1 MKCIN
6 KYTLSIIAVLMLS
19 FLCACKK
26 DNIPYAFE
34 RNSALPTLAVSN
46 ANTLYLESNT
56 FAKDLCIDEG
66 GYKPVVLNSSYAAG
80 LFDIN
85 SKSVIYGQNMYEELT
100 PASITKLLTAL
111 VVLKHYDLNETL
123 TFTEE
128 CQVNVS
134 GAQKLGLEPG
144 DKLTVEQALN
154 ILLLFSAN
162 DVANLLAINCDGG
175 YVEFLRLMKEEAE
188 SLGATHTNFVNPH
201 GLTEEGHAS
210 TVYDLYL
217 ILNELSKNEKFL
229 KIVNQSGYTTSYT
242 KADGTIKT
250 IELNSTNLYL
260 NGSRE
265 VPAGYTII
273 GGKTGTTDAAGKC
286 LILYFKDSAE
296 NPYIACIL
304 RSEDYDTLYAD
315 MDALISSAN

>member
-6 KYTLSIIAVLMLS
+6 KYTFSIITILMLS

-34 RNSALPTLAVSN
+34 RNSASPTLAVSN

-56 FAKDLCIDEG
+56 FAKDLCIDDG
-66 GYKPVVLNSSYAAG
+66 NYDPVAIEASYAAG

-111 VVLKHYDLNETL
+111 VVLKHYDLSKTL

-128 CQVNVS
+128 CAVTEP

-144 DKLTVEQALN
+144 DKLTVEQSLN
-154 ILLLFSAN
+154 ILLIFSAN
-162 DVANLLAINCDGG
+162 DVANLLAVNCDGG
-175 YVEFLRLMKEEAE
+175 YTEFIRLMKEEAE

-217 ILNELSKNEKFL
+217 ILNELIKNEKFL

-242 KADGTIKT
+242 KADGSIKT
-250 IELNSTNLYL
+250 IELKSTNLYL
-260 NGSRE
+260 NESRE
-265 VPAGYTII
+265 VPAGFTVI
-273 GGKTGTTDAAGKC
+273 GGKTGTTEAAGKC
-286 LILYFKDSAE
+286 LILYFKDSEE

-304 RSEDYDTLYAD
+304 KSEDYDTLYAD
-315 MDALISSAN
+315 MDTLISSAN

>member
-6 KYTLSIIAVLMLS
+6 KYTLSIFAVLMLS

-34 RNSALPTLAVSN
+34 RNSASPTLAVSN

-56 FAKDLCIDEG
+56 FAKDLCIDDG
-66 GYKPVVLNSSYAAG
+66 SYYPVVLNSSYAAG

-85 SKSVIYGQNMYEELT
+85 KKSVLYGQNMYEELT

-111 VVLKHYDLNETL
+111 VVLKHYDLTQTL
-123 TFTEE
+123 TFTDE
-128 CQVNVS
+128 CKVTEA

-162 DVANLLAINCDGG
+162 DVANLLAVNCDGG

-188 SLGATHTNFVNPH
+188 DLGATHTNFVNPH

-217 ILNELSKNEKFL
+217 ILNELTKNEKFL

-250 IELNSTNLYL
+250 IELKSTNLYL
-260 NGSRE
+260 NESRE
-265 VPAGYTII
+265 VPAGYTVI
-273 GGKTGTTDAAGKC
+273 GGKTG
-286 LILYFKDSAE
+286 SALS
-296 NPYIACIL
+296 PPVCSRL
-304 RSEDYDTLYAD
+304 
-315 MDALISSAN
+315 

>member
-6 KYTLSIIAVLMLS
+6 KYIFSILTIALLS

-34 RNSALPTLAVSN
+34 RNSTSPTFAVSN
-46 ANTLYLESNT
+46 SNTLYLESPT
-56 FAKDLCIDEG
+56 FAKDLCIDDG
-66 GYKPVVLNSSYAAG
+66 SYKPVNIEASYAAG

-85 SKSVIYGQNMYEELT
+85 SKSVLYAQNIYEELT

-111 VVLKHYDLNETL
+111 VVLKNYDLNKTL

-128 CQVNVS
+128 CVVTEN
-134 GAQKLGLEPG
+134 GAQKLGLEVG

-154 ILLLFSAN
+154 ILLCFSAN
-162 DVANLLAINCDGG
+162 DVANLLAVNYDGG
-175 YVEFLRLMKEEAE
+175 YVEFMREMKEEAE
-188 SLGATHTNFVNPH
+188 ALGATHTNFVNPH

-217 ILNELSKNEKFL
+217 ILNELCKNEKFL

-242 KADGTIKT
+242 KADGSIKT
-250 IELNSTNLYL
+250 IELKSTNLYL
-260 NGSRE
+260 NESRP
-265 VPAGYTII
+265 VPEGYTVI
-273 GGKTGTTDAAGKC
+273 GGKTGTTEAAGKC
-286 LILYFKDSAE
+286 LILYFKDSAD

-304 RSEDYDTLYAD
+304 KSEDYDTLYMD
-315 MDALISSAN
+315 MDTLISSAK

>member
-6 KYTLSIIAVLMLS
+6 KYTFSILTILMLS

-34 RNSALPTLAVSN
+34 RNSASPTLSVSKT
-46 ANTLYLESNT
+46 NTLYLESDT
-56 FAKDLCIDEG
+56 FAKDLCIDDG
-66 GYKPVVLNSSYAAG
+66 NYKPVVLNSSYAAG

-85 SKSVIYGQNMYEELT
+85 SKSVIYAQNMYDELT

-111 VVLKHYDLNETL
+111 VVLKHYDLNQTL

-128 CQVNVS
+128 CVVTEN
-134 GAQKLGLEPG
+134 GAQKLGLEAG
-144 DKLTVEQALN
+144 DKLTVDQALN

-162 DVANLLAINCDGG
+162 DVANLLAVNCEGG
-175 YVEFLRLMKEEAE
+175 YPEFLRLMKEEADN
-188 SLGATHTNFVNPH
+188 LGATHTNFVNPH

-217 ILNELSKNEKFL
+217 ILNELANNEKFL

-250 IELNSTNLYL
+250 IELKSTNLYL
-260 NGSRE
+260 NESRE

-273 GGKTGTTDAAGKC
+273 GGKTGTTEAAGKC
-286 LILYFKDSAE
+286 LILYFKDSEE

-304 RSEDYDTLYAD
+304 KSEDYDTLYAD
-315 MDALISSAN
+315 MDTLISSAK

>member
-34 RNSALPTLAVSN
+34 RNSTSPTLSVSN
-46 ANTLYLESNT
+46 ANTLYLESDT
-56 FAKDLCIDEG
+56 FAKDLCIDDG
-66 GYKPVVLNSSYAAG
+66 SYKTVVLNSSYAAG

-85 SKSVIYGQNMYEELT
+85 NKTVLYGQNMYEELT

-111 VVLKHYDLNETL
+111 VVLKHYDLTKTL

-128 CQVNVS
+128 SAVTEP
-134 GAQKLGLEPG
+134 GAQKLGLEVG
-144 DKLTVEQALN
+144 DKITVEQALN

-162 DVANLLAINCDGG
+162 DVANLLAVNCDGG

-250 IELNSTNLYL
+250 IELKSTNLYL
-260 NGSRE
+260 NESRE
-265 VPAGYTII
+265 VPEGYTII
-273 GGKTGTTDAAGKC
+273 GGKTGTTEAAGKC
-286 LILYFKDSAE
+286 LILYFKDSEE

-304 RSEDYDTLYAD
+304 KSEDYDTLYAD
-315 MDALISSAN
+315 MDTLISRAK